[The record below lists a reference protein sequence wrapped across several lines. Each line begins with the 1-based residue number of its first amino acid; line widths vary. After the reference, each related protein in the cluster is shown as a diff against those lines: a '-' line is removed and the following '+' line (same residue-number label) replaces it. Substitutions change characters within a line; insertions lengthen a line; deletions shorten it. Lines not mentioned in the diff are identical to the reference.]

1 MSSITEPGLKQSEV
15 KAILPSMEVYLRSFV
30 KAPAHDHVSNR
41 HGQWVLNLVLL
52 HHLEKAI
59 FCCYIDPPFFEAT
72 VIKIIH
78 ISTLPWRS
86 LKTKILLL
94 TYSLSYWMKQ
104 AAVGSDLLIFLMY
117 FLSSLLSKNISKVD
131 VTHILLWRSDTT
143 KRLKKW
149 FQLIW
154 SLCQQLQFK
163 SLFILCNLTA
173 KNFEL
178 ILKDTCFP

>member
-1 MSSITEPGLKQSEV
+1 
-15 KAILPSMEVYLRSFV
+15 
-30 KAPAHDHVSNR
+30 
-41 HGQWVLNLVLL
+41 
-52 HHLEKAI
+52 
-59 FCCYIDPPFFEAT
+59 
-72 VIKIIH
+72 
-78 ISTLPWRS
+78 
-86 LKTKILLL
+86 
-94 TYSLSYWMKQ
+94 MKQ

-117 FLSSLLSKNISKVD
+117 FLSSLLSKSVSKVD